1 MDVFNQSYQL
11 RLKRESQLCGDNNF
25 QGIKD
30 EYVKVFSQIKGIR
43 MALSNLGCTEVR
55 NKQTGEVNLGAM
67 VINVQRQLNMLMEIW
82 SEH

>member
-1 MDVFNQSYQL
+1 
-11 RLKRESQLCGDNNF
+11 
-25 QGIKD
+25 
-30 EYVKVFSQIKGIR
+30 

-55 NKQTGEVNLGAM
+55 NKQTAEVNLGAM